1 MSEEDKNEHKLKPL
15 DLDFE
20 EILKI
25 VEADFGDYRK
35 AYEIEKYIKRCFRVA
50 CEFYLRYKDNPELL
64 MREKSEI
71 YLHLREICPSYEG
84 NGGCKVDHT
93 VCRFPACVWFSWR
106 SVDLRKYNDWLFKL
120 AFKSVLD

>member
-15 DLDFE
+15 DLNFG

-50 CEFYLRYKDNPELL
+50 CEFYLKYKDEPELL
-64 MREKSEI
+64 FEEKREYRVI
-71 YLHLREICPSYEG
+71 LAHLFGDEKDTSR
-84 NGGCKVDHT
+84 
-93 VCRFPACVWFSWR
+93 
-106 SVDLRKYNDWLFKL
+106 YNEWLFKL
-120 AFKSVLD
+120 AFKSILDEELKVYNE